1 MNVDVVGKKLMF
13 LPLLQSPVP
22 NSLPGAGP
30 WCHIPVLNSRNY
42 VIQASVF
49 EDAHRGRVCVYV
61 HRSCSV
67 FEHAQRGNLFLQQTQ
82 KVRLYQGDTANKLI
96 MYVLEK
102 SNTNHSFLKSSIP
115 FK

>member
-42 VIQASVF
+42 VIQASLF
-49 EDAHRGRVCVYV
+49 EDAH
-61 HRSCSV
+61 
-67 FEHAQRGNLFLQQTQ
+67 
-82 KVRLYQGDTANKLI
+82 
-96 MYVLEK
+96 
-102 SNTNHSFLKSSIP
+102 
-115 FK
+115 